1 MEAAQDLGRNLTDRR
16 FKWVYM
22 KELAVANKEN
32 IDMMTLQEEIIAE
45 VTARSTHLDDIPDV
59 RMVAISLGYTFVE
72 LDNGIMGVCFTPRS
86 NSGSCAHYS
95 GAGAL
100 SEKPVLELCLLMRA
114 RHPLERSVG
123 VAAVNALSHTIMAQD
138 PDQYRFSEKDFLD
151 LLPFHSHG
159 SNKVGMVG
167 HIGPFMSFLKK
178 RADFLVVV
186 DDNPDL
192 KTGIME
198 TGPVITRDVGAL
210 KDADIVIITG
220 SSAAV
225 GGFDAALDAAESAR
239 FIGVVGPSAGWLPQ
253 PAFRR
258 GVHAVAA
265 TKITD
270 LSKARHTI
278 LEGGGTP
285 QFIDYGRKYTL
296 VNESG
301 GQ

>member
-1 MEAAQDLGRNLTDRR
+1 MT
-16 FKWVYM
+16 
-22 KELAVANKEN
+22 
-32 IDMMTLQEEIIAE
+32 TLQEEIIAE
-45 VTARSTHLDDIPDV
+45 VTARATRLDAVPDV

-86 NSGSCAHYS
+86 DSGPCAHYS

-100 SEKPVLELCLLMRA
+100 SEKPLLALCPLMQSS
-114 RHPLERSVG
+114 HPLERSVG
-123 VAAVNALSHTIMAQD
+123 VAAVNALSHSIMAQD

-151 LLPFHSHG
+151 LLLFDPDE

-167 HIGPFMSFLKK
+167 HIGPFISFLKK
-178 RADFLVVV
+178 RADSLVVV

-192 KTGIME
+192 KIGVME
-198 TGPVITRDVGAL
+198 KGPVITRDVNAL
-210 KDADIVIITG
+210 KNADIVIITG

-225 GGFDAALDAAESAR
+225 GGFDAALDAAQSAR

-270 LSKARHTI
+270 LVGARRTI

-285 QFIDYGRKYTL
+285 QFIEYGQKYTL
-296 VNESG
+296 IPG
-301 GQ
+301 

>member
-1 MEAAQDLGRNLTDRR
+1 MA
-16 FKWVYM
+16 
-22 KELAVANKEN
+22 
-32 IDMMTLQEEIIAE
+32 TLQEEIIAE
-45 VTARSTHLDDIPDV
+45 VTTRSKLLPDGIPDV
-59 RMVAISLGYTFVE
+59 RMVAISLGYTLVE

-95 GAGAL
+95 GAGSL
-100 SEKPVLELCLLMRA
+100 SEKNVLALCPLMQSG
-114 RHPLERSVG
+114 HPLERSVG
-123 VAAVNALSHTIMAQD
+123 VAAVNALSHTIMD
-138 PDQYRFSEKDFLD
+138 LHPDQYQFSEHDFLD
-151 LLPFHSHG
+151 LLPFHAHE

-178 RADFLVVV
+178 RADSLVVV

-192 KTGIME
+192 KIGAMK
-198 TGPVITRDVGAL
+198 TGPVITRDVTAL
-210 KDADIVIITG
+210 KEADIVIITG

-270 LSKARHTI
+270 LAGARRTI

-285 QFIDYGRKYTL
+285 QFIEYGQKYTL
-296 VNESG
+296 IPG
-301 GQ
+301 

>member
-1 MEAAQDLGRNLTDRR
+1 
-16 FKWVYM
+16 
-22 KELAVANKEN
+22 
-32 IDMMTLQEEIIAE
+32 
-45 VTARSTHLDDIPDV
+45 
-59 RMVAISLGYTFVE
+59 
-72 LDNGIMGVCFTPRS
+72 
-86 NSGSCAHYS
+86 
-95 GAGAL
+95 
-100 SEKPVLELCLLMRA
+100 
-114 RHPLERSVG
+114 
-123 VAAVNALSHTIMAQD
+123 MAQD

-151 LLPFHSHG
+151 LLPFDPDE

-178 RADFLVVV
+178 RADSLVVV

-192 KTGIME
+192 KIGAME
-198 TGPVITRDVGAL
+198 KGPVISRDIGAL
-210 KDADIVIITG
+210 KDVDIVIITG

-225 GGFDAALDAAESAR
+225 GGFDAALDAATSAR

-270 LSKARHTI
+270 LSGARRTI

-285 QFIDYGRKYTL
+285 QFIEYGQKYTL
-296 VNESG
+296 IPG
-301 GQ
+301 

>member
-1 MEAAQDLGRNLTDRR
+1 M
-16 FKWVYM
+16 
-22 KELAVANKEN
+22 
-32 IDMMTLQEEIIAE
+32 
-45 VTARSTHLDDIPDV
+45 
-59 RMVAISLGYTFVE
+59 
-72 LDNGIMGVCFTPRS
+72 
-86 NSGSCAHYS
+86 
-95 GAGAL
+95 
-100 SEKPVLELCLLMRA
+100 
-114 RHPLERSVG
+114 
-123 VAAVNALSHTIMAQD
+123 
-138 PDQYRFSEKDFLD
+138 
-151 LLPFHSHG
+151 
-159 SNKVGMVG
+159 
-167 HIGPFMSFLKK
+167 
-178 RADFLVVV
+178 VV

>member
-1 MEAAQDLGRNLTDRR
+1 MTG
-16 FKWVYM
+16 
-22 KELAVANKEN
+22 EN
-32 IDMMTLQEEIIAE
+32 EMVTLQEEIIAE
-45 VTARSTHLDDIPDV
+45 VKNRADELDAVPGV

-86 NSGSCAHYS
+86 DSGSCTHYQSAGTLS
-95 GAGAL
+95 G
-100 SEKPVLELCLLMRA
+100 KPVLQLAELMGSV
-114 RHPLERSVG
+114 HPLERSVG
-123 VAAVNALSHTIMAQD
+123 VAAVNALSHTIMEQH
-138 PDQYRFSEKDFLD
+138 PEQFRFSKDDFLN
-151 LLPFHSHG
+151 LLPFNDHE

-167 HIGPFMSFLKK
+167 HIGPFVPFLKK
-178 RADFLVVV
+178 KADALVVM
-186 DDNPDL
+186 DDNPAL
-192 KTGIME
+192 ETGIMHP
-198 TGPVITRDVGAL
+198 GHPVTMGAGYIVSRDIRDL

-225 GGFDAALDAAESAR
+225 GGFEAALDAAKSAR

-265 TKITD
+265 TRVTD
-270 LSKARHTI
+270 LAGARRTI

-296 VNESG
+296 IPR
-301 GQ
+301 

>member
-1 MEAAQDLGRNLTDRR
+1 MGFDNSCIVIFNSGGDIMA
-16 FKWVYM
+16 
-22 KELAVANKEN
+22 
-32 IDMMTLQEEIIAE
+32 TLQEEIIAE
-45 VTARSTHLDDIPDV
+45 VTTRSKLLNGIPDV
-59 RMVAISLGYTFVE
+59 RMVAISLGYTLVE

-95 GAGAL
+95 GAGSL
-100 SEKPVLELCLLMRA
+100 SEKPVLALCPLMQSS
-114 RHPLERSVG
+114 HPLERSVG
-123 VAAVNALSHTIMAQD
+123 VAAVNALSHTIMARH
-138 PDQYRFSEKDFLD
+138 PDQYRFSEHDFLD
-151 LLPFHSHG
+151 LLPFHTQE

-178 RADFLVVV
+178 RADSLVVV

-192 KTGIME
+192 KIKVMDA
-198 TGPVITRDVGAL
+198 GPVITRDVTAL
-210 KDADIVIITG
+210 KEADIVIITG

-265 TKITD
+265 TKIMD
-270 LSKARHTI
+270 LAGARRTI

-285 QFIDYGRKYTL
+285 QFIEYGQKYTL
-296 VNESG
+296 IPG
-301 GQ
+301 

>member
-1 MEAAQDLGRNLTDRR
+1 MRPEHYRR
-16 FKWVYM
+16 K
-22 KELAVANKEN
+22 N
-32 IDMMTLQEEIIAE
+32 IDMTTLQEEIIEE
-45 VTARSTHLDDIPDV
+45 VISQSTRLDAIPEV

-86 NSGSCAHYS
+86 DSGSCAHYS

-100 SEKPVLELCLLMRA
+100 SEKPVLELCPLMRA
-114 RHPLERSVG
+114 GHPLERSVG
-123 VAAVNALSHTIMAQD
+123 VAAVNALSHTVMAQD
-138 PDQYRFSEKDFLD
+138 SDQYRFSETDFLD
-151 LLPFHSHG
+151 LLPFDPDE

-167 HIGPFMSFLKK
+167 HIGPFMPFLKK
-178 RADFLVVV
+178 RADSLVVV

-192 KTGIME
+192 KIGAMAA
-198 TGPVITRDVGAL
+198 GPVITRDVNAL

-225 GGFDAALDAAESAR
+225 GGFDAALDAAKSAR

-270 LSKARHTI
+270 LSGARRTI

-285 QFIDYGRKYTL
+285 QFIEYGRKYTL

-301 GQ
+301 GITHT

>member
-1 MEAAQDLGRNLTDRR
+1 MT
-16 FKWVYM
+16 
-22 KELAVANKEN
+22 
-32 IDMMTLQEEIIAE
+32 TLQEEIIAE
-45 VTARSTHLDDIPDV
+45 VTNGLHGLNEVPGV

-86 NSGSCAHYS
+86 DSGSCAHYP
-95 GAGAL
+95 GAGTL
-100 SEKPVLELCLLMRA
+100 SEKQVQELCPLMRSY
-114 RHPLERSVG
+114 HTLERSVG
-123 VAAVNALSHTIMAQD
+123 VAAVNALSHTIMTQH
-138 PDQYRFSEKDFLD
+138 PEQFRFSTVDFLEM
-151 LLPFHSHG
+151 LPFSAHE

-167 HIGPFMSFLKK
+167 HIGPFMPFLKK
-178 RADFLVVV
+178 KADSLVVV
-186 DDNPDL
+186 DDNPGL
-192 KTGIME
+192 EIGIMGAGH
-198 TGPVITRDVGAL
+198 TVSRDVRDL

-225 GGFDAALDAAESAR
+225 GGFDPALDAAESAR

-270 LSKARHTI
+270 LAGARRTI

-285 QFIDYGRKYTL
+285 QFIKFGRKYTL
-296 VNESG
+296 IPR
-301 GQ
+301 

>member
-1 MEAAQDLGRNLTDRR
+1 
-16 FKWVYM
+16 
-22 KELAVANKEN
+22 
-32 IDMMTLQEEIIAE
+32 MMTLQQEIVAE
-45 VTARSTHLDDIPDV
+45 VTSRSTQLDDIPEV

-72 LDNGIMGVCFTPRS
+72 LDNGIMGVCFTPRTG
-86 NSGSCAHYS
+86 SGACAHYA

-100 SEKPVLELCLLMRA
+100 SEKPVLELCLLMGA
-114 RHPLERSVG
+114 VHPLERSVG
-123 VAAVNALSHTIMAQD
+123 VAAVNALSHTIMAQH
-138 PDQYRFSEKDFLD
+138 PDQYRFSETDFLE
-151 LLPFHSHG
+151 LLPFHPDE

-167 HIGPFMSFLKK
+167 HIGPFMPFLKK
-178 RADFLVVV
+178 RAGSLVVV

-198 TGPVITRDVGAL
+198 TGPVITRDVQAL

-225 GGFDAALDAAESAR
+225 GGFDAALEAAESAR

-270 LSKARHTI
+270 LSGARRTI

-285 QFIDYGRKYTL
+285 QFIEYGCKYTL
-296 VNESG
+296 VNDPAGE
-301 GQ
+301 

>member
-1 MEAAQDLGRNLTDRR
+1 MGFDNSCIVIFNSGGDIMA
-16 FKWVYM
+16 
-22 KELAVANKEN
+22 
-32 IDMMTLQEEIIAE
+32 TLQEEIIAE
-45 VTARSTHLDDIPDV
+45 VTTRSKLLPDGIPDV
-59 RMVAISLGYTFVE
+59 RMVAISLGYTLVE

-95 GAGAL
+95 GAGSL
-100 SEKPVLELCLLMRA
+100 SEKNVLALCPLMQSG
-114 RHPLERSVG
+114 HPLERSVG
-123 VAAVNALSHTIMAQD
+123 VAAVNALSHTIMARH
-138 PDQYRFSEKDFLD
+138 PDQYRFSEHDFLD
-151 LLPFHSHG
+151 LLPFHAHE

-178 RADFLVVV
+178 RADSLVVV

-192 KTGIME
+192 KIKVMDA
-198 TGPVITRDVGAL
+198 GPVITRDVTAL
-210 KDADIVIITG
+210 KEADIVIITG

-270 LSKARHTI
+270 LAGARRTI

-285 QFIDYGRKYTL
+285 QFIEYGQKYTL
-296 VNESG
+296 IPG
-301 GQ
+301 

>member
-1 MEAAQDLGRNLTDRR
+1 MT
-16 FKWVYM
+16 
-22 KELAVANKEN
+22 
-32 IDMMTLQEEIIAE
+32 TLQEEIIAE
-45 VTARSTHLDDIPDV
+45 VTARSTRLDVIPKV

-72 LDNGIMGVCFTPRS
+72 LDNGIMGVCFTPR
-86 NSGSCAHYS
+86 NDSGSCAHYS
-95 GAGAL
+95 GAGSL
-100 SEKPVLELCLLMRA
+100 SEKPVLELCPLMQSS
-114 RHPLERSVG
+114 HPLERSVG

-138 PDQYRFSEKDFLD
+138 SDQYRFSEKDFLD
-151 LLPFHSHG
+151 LLPFQSPG
-159 SNKVGMVG
+159 SNKVGMV
-167 HIGPFMSFLKK
+167 LKK
-178 RADFLVVV
+178 RADSLVVV

-192 KTGIME
+192 KIGAMAS
-198 TGPVITRDVGAL
+198 GPAITRDVTAL

-225 GGFDAALDAAESAR
+225 GGFDAALDAATSAR

-270 LSKARHTI
+270 LAGARRTI

-285 QFIDYGRKYTL
+285 QFIQYGQKYTL
-296 VNESG
+296 IPG
-301 GQ
+301 

>member
-1 MEAAQDLGRNLTDRR
+1 MT
-16 FKWVYM
+16 
-22 KELAVANKEN
+22 
-32 IDMMTLQEEIIAE
+32 TLQEEIIEE
-45 VTARSTHLDDIPDV
+45 VTNRSKQLDDIPDV
-59 RMVAISLGYTFVE
+59 CMVAISLGYTLVE

-86 NSGSCAHYS
+86 DSGSCAHYA
-95 GAGAL
+95 GAGSL
-100 SEKPVLELCLLMRA
+100 SKQPVLELCPLMQSS
-114 RHPLERSVG
+114 HPLERSVG

-138 PDQYRFSEKDFLD
+138 SDQYRFSEEDFLD
-151 LLPFHSHG
+151 LLPFQSPG

-178 RADFLVVV
+178 RADSLVVV

-192 KTGIME
+192 KIGTMAS
-198 TGPVITRDVGAL
+198 GPAITRNVTAL

-225 GGFDAALDAAESAR
+225 GGFDAALDAATSAR

-253 PAFRR
+253 PAFQR

-270 LSKARHTI
+270 LAGARRTI

-285 QFIDYGRKYTL
+285 QFIQYGQKYTL
-296 VNESG
+296 IPG
-301 GQ
+301 